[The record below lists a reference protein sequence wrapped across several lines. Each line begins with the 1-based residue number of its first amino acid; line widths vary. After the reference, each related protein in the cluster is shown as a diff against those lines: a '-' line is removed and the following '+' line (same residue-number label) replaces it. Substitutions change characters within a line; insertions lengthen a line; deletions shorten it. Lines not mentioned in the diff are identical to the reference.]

1 MWFESPANY
10 TEKKRAKE
18 KTSAARSYCIERKR
32 VSAAGLRPREFTDL
46 ICCCITLT
54 KGVSAL
60 HPAADDTVLKYCK
73 AGGWQTLQIEKKC

>member
-18 KTSAARSYCIERKR
+18 KTSTARSYCIERKR

-46 ICCCITLT
+46 ICCCIILT
-54 KGVSAL
+54 NGSCAL
-60 HPAADDTVLKYCK
+60 YSAADDTVLKYCN
-73 AGGWQTLQIEKKC
+73 AGGWPQIEKKCI